1 MKYWHR
7 AIKIYLLF
15 AFFGSILLQI
25 LFADACYA
33 QNFVFEGKRK
43 KDALTFDQIKNL
55 IVVPLYLNGKG
66 PYNFILDTGVG
77 SLIITDPVL
86 LDTLQIKN
94 PRTIKVYGF
103 GQGEE
108 IDAFLTNDVSVKI
121 SEASAAHVPTA
132 ILKKDIFDLSSYL
145 GQKIYGLIGYPF
157 FNSFVVKV
165 NYGASRLSFS
175 LPSAKV
181 KKRGHQVPIFIENNR
196 PYLFADIEDAHQ
208 KRLRVKLIIDC
219 GASHPLSMYALAG
232 KPFPIPKDTISAN
245 LGVGLSGVIN
255 GSMGRLSSLTLGKY
269 SFKNILSGFPA
280 YEALAKQMGYDKNDG
295 NLGAEVLK
303 RFTVVFDYPNLSMY
317 LKPNSNYKTP
327 FEHDMSGIEVYMD
340 PNNKKHVFIGRI
352 EPGSPAEK
360 AGFLEQDEI
369 VSLNMRFIQE
379 YSLEDISKLFKS
391 DDGRTIL
398 VEIVRNNRNLIK
410 LLRLKRRI

>member
-1 MKYWHR
+1 MT
-7 AIKIYLLF
+7 
-15 AFFGSILLQI
+15 
-25 LFADACYA
+25 
-33 QNFVFEGKRK
+33 FE
-43 KDALTFDQIKNL
+43 QVKNL
-55 IVVPLYLNGKG
+55 IIVPLYLNGKG
-66 PYNFILDTGVG
+66 PFNFILDTGVG
-77 SLIITDPVL
+77 SLIVTEPSL
-86 LDTLQIKN
+86 LDTLSIKN

-121 SEASAAHVPTA
+121 SEASASYVPTA

-145 GQKIYGLIGYPF
+145 GRKIYGLIGFPF
-157 FNSFVVKV
+157 FNSFVVKI
-165 NYGASRLSFS
+165 NYNSSRMVFS
-175 LPSAKV
+175 LPSYKTR
-181 KKRGHQVPIFIENNR
+181 KKGVQIPIFLEGNR
-196 PYLFADIEDAHQ
+196 PYMYADLKDQ
-208 KRLRVKLIIDC
+208 DKRLLRVKLIIDC
-219 GASHPLSMYALAG
+219 GASHALSMHALAG
-232 KPFPIPKDTISAN
+232 KPFPVPKDTIPAN

-255 GSMGRLSSLTLGKY
+255 GSMGRLPYLSLGKY
-269 SFKNILSGFPA
+269 TFNNILSGFPA
-280 YEALAKQMGYDKNDG
+280 YEALAKQIGYDRNDG
-295 NLGAEVLK
+295 NLGAEVLR
-303 RFTVVFDYPNLSMY
+303 RFNVVFDYPNLSMY
-317 LKPNSNYKTP
+317 LKPNSNFRTP
-327 FEHDMSGIEVYMD
+327 FDHDMSGIEVYMD

-369 VSLNMRFIQE
+369 VSLNMRVIGE